1 MAEKRKRLLYLDY
14 VSAFFIIQIIIGHIL
29 QFVNIYSVMDSW
41 VKIFS
46 FYMPFFYF
54 KSGMF
59 ANTDVLYRNHL
70 KANTNKL
77 LIPFLIMS
85 LIGYVLNLPFEL
97 VNTSKPLYEILL
109 RPWGSLLKH
118 GSMPSSLA
126 LWFLLSLFEVKLC
139 FNLII
144 KSRYKITILLLF
156 FIISIIVAH
165 KRILL
170 PLCLSTLFPGVL
182 IYFMGYVYNNYSSKY
197 SWGLAITAMLV
208 FANVAIWDDSVV
220 EMRNNFLS
228 EGHYITW
235 FIKSISGIISLNF
248 IAYKLPSL
256 HFLGKIG
263 KDSMGYYIYHW
274 ILLILIWNLL
284 SSFYSNFTSGLF
296 IVVSCVVCIVVLPLL
311 VYYSKIYCPIILGSY
326 KNESIHIS

>member
-1 MAEKRKRLLYLDY
+1 MAEKRERFSYLDS

-29 QFVNIYSVMDSW
+29 QFVNMYSIMDNW

-59 ANTDVLYRNHL
+59 AKTDVLFRNQL
-70 KANTNKL
+70 KADTNKL
-77 LIPFLIMS
+77 LIPFIIMS
-85 LIGYVLNLPFEL
+85 SIGYVLNLPFEL
-97 VNTSKPLYEILL
+97 FYSDKPIYDIIL
-109 RPWGSLLKH
+109 RPWGALLKH

-139 FNLII
+139 FNIII
-144 KSRYKITILLLF
+144 KNRYKGTILLLF

-165 KRILL
+165 RHILL
-170 PLCLSTLFPGVL
+170 PLCMSTLFPGVL
-182 IYFMGYVYNNYSSKY
+182 IYFLGYVYNNYSGKY

-208 FANVAIWDDSVV
+208 FAIVTIRDDSVV

-228 EGHYITW
+228 KGHYISW
-235 FIKSISGIISLNF
+235 FVKSLTGIVSLIFIS
-248 IAYKLPSL
+248 YKLPSL
-256 HFLGKIG
+256 YFLMKIG

-274 ILLILIWNLL
+274 ILLYLIWNVLCI
-284 SSFYSNFTSGLF
+284 FYSNVSSWLF
-296 IVVSCVVCIVVLPLL
+296 IIASCVVCIVALPLL
-311 VYYSKIYCPIILGSY
+311 TYYSKIYYPFILGGY
-326 KNESIHIS
+326 KK